1 MQSRL
6 LWNGKH
12 MQERI
17 QRLAIQVLEFHAQY
31 PNPVLIGVQPRGTF
45 LAHRIQE
52 ALAQL
57 APELSW
63 DFGLLDITFHRDDF
77 RRRNKPAEP
86 AATQLSVSLENRRV
100 ILIDDVL
107 YTGRTI
113 RAALDALQSFGRPSS
128 VQLLVLVD
136 RRLTREL
143 PIQADFV
150 GFKAESQSH
159 QKILVEW
166 EEFHGQDQILVAN
179 DNTP

>member
-31 PNPVLIGVQPRGTF
+31 PNPVLVGVQPRGTF
-45 LAHRIQE
+45 LARRIQQSLE
-52 ALAQL
+52 HL
-57 APELSW
+57 APEKSF

-77 RRRNKPAEP
+77 RRRNKPAAP
-86 AATQLSVSLENRRV
+86 ASTQLSVSLENRRV

-128 VQLLVLVD
+128 VQLMVLVD

-159 QKILVEW
+159 QRILVEW
-166 EEFHGQDQILVAN
+166 KEFHGQDQILVAN
-179 DNTP
+179 DDTP

>member
-17 QRLAIQVLEFHAQY
+17 RRLALQVLEFHAQY
-31 PNPVLIGVQPRGTF
+31 PNPVLIGIQPRGTF
-45 LAHRIQE
+45 LAHRIQQS
-52 ALAQL
+52 LGQL
-57 APELSW
+57 APEIKW

-77 RRRNKPAEP
+77 RRRNKPA
-86 AATQLSVSLENRRV
+86 AAAPTQISVSLENRRV

-107 YTGRTI
+107 YTGRTV
-113 RAALDALQSFGRPSS
+113 RAALDALQTFGRPSS
-128 VQLLVLVD
+128 VQLMVLVD

-150 GFKAESQSH
+150 GFQAESQIN

-166 EEFHGQDQILVAN
+166 KEFHGQDQILVAN
-179 DNTP
+179 EDRP